1 MKTEQERKKKEIKI
15 LEVTESRHSAKK
27 ECEYV
32 YQSHTHQHTQSY

>member
-1 MKTEQERKKKEIKI
+1 MKTEQERKKKENKKKN

-32 YQSHTHQHTQSY
+32 YQSHTH